1 MTFSDNSEQRQ
12 DDDELLDAYAGEK
25 IGIVLGALVVAAISI
40 LLFCVVEAMNIW
52 DWEQDEQEVVTL
64 RCSNPTGLQAMEMRV
79 RRDYTTLSHDGF
91 LYRNNRTGTT
101 IVYNS
106 APGEMCV
113 LHPIEGT
120 ATLEE

>member
-1 MTFSDNSEQRQ
+1 MAFFGRIGRWRPDPK
-12 DDDELLDAYAGEK
+12 LD
-25 IGIVLGALVVAAISI
+25 IVLGGLILAVISTF
-40 LLFCVVEAMNIW
+40 LFGMVNW
-52 DWEQDEQEVVTL
+52 RGEQEVVTV
-64 RCSNPTGLQAMEMRV
+64 RCSNPAGLQAMEMRV

-106 APGEMCV
+106 APGEMCA
-113 LHPIEGT
+113 LLPIEGT